1 VDVKLKI
8 VELASIVLVAGALV
22 LLGLKTISFEQA
34 LTLITIAVS
43 LLTGKYLSWYE
54 DRIMEKFKKLFGR
67 V

>member
-1 VDVKLKI
+1 VKLKI